1 MPFPFEVP
9 FEEIEHN
16 LDAYVDTVFSCLQSE
31 FLTLPKGPD
40 FIDYPVFER
49 GYEALKQA
57 TGDFRDMA
65 PEPVIGAIYRFP
77 IAFLSLSY
85 RFPIAFYRFPT
96 YRFPIAFLSL
106 SYRFPGLIAFTP
118 ERSGPT
124 LQQNAPISRSAREP
138 RALLTGKSGQ
148 PPKRL

>member
-49 GYEALKQA
+49 G
-57 TGDFRDMA
+57 
-65 PEPVIGAIYRFP
+65 
-77 IAFLSLSY
+77 
-85 RFPIAFYRFPT
+85 
-96 YRFPIAFLSL
+96 
-106 SYRFPGLIAFTP
+106 
-118 ERSGPT
+118 
-124 LQQNAPISRSAREP
+124 
-138 RALLTGKSGQ
+138 
-148 PPKRL
+148 